1 MALPGEMLGKVMRQ
15 GEASGVRFPP
25 TLFVHMARDARTARA
40 VAEDVQV
47 LAKTVRADQHF
58 WVC

>member
-1 MALPGEMLGKVMRQ
+1 MRQ

-40 VAEDVQV
+40 VAEDLQV
-47 LAKTVRADQHF
+47 LAKKVRADKHF